1 MSLIVEKIMK
11 NGAFKIRRVCR
22 GPIIGFGCFFCAGP
36 IQGHCLNLNFTCAN
50 FKSEPFCTIQ
60 LASK

>member
-36 IQGHCLNLNFTCAN
+36 IPRSL
-50 FKSEPFCTIQ
+50 S
-60 LASK
+60 